1 MVCLGIDFS
10 VLCYLDF
17 PELIESVMFLVQ
29 FDKFSDIFSFGYI
42 LVPSLLDMNI
52 ISLDKSPKLLTCSFF
67 LSLCCLYL
75 TQTVYY
81 FICSISWL
89 FCFNVEL
96 WDFYI

>member
-1 MVCLGIDFS
+1 
-10 VLCYLDF
+10 
-17 PELIESVMFLVQ
+17 
-29 FDKFSDIFSFGYI
+29 
-42 LVPSLLDMNI
+42 MNI